1 MPTDNQ
7 PDSQDEDFIAKLHNL
22 LGLDEDRV
30 KTILDELSADN
41 LMQLTDA
48 VSQNNKEAVESVIGT
63 LADETEES
71 VNPLFRGKNLGDS
84 EDKRKT
90 TRTKSKNFAIG
101 EEVEIDIGHDKH
113 GKLKTI
119 RATVIN
125 ADQPGHTVLV
135 RYEGKR
141 KMVDRDK
148 VHAIRELQEMVL
160 GMTGMPNLQR
170 IQRLAGITAPPPPSS
185 PYAAAPELAVPSGG
199 GSCNSPMEQ
208 ATAALDDLEQS
219 LPQVMLVDLK
229 IIRQRLQCIQAKMN
243 EDSQHRRRK
252 V

>member
-1 MPTDNQ
+1 MPTEHE
-7 PDSQDEDFIAKLHNL
+7 PDLQDEDFIAKLHKL
-22 LGLDEDRV
+22 LDLDEDRI
-30 KTILDELSADN
+30 KSILDELSADD
-41 LMQLTDA
+41 LLDLTDA
-48 VSQNNKEAVESVIGT
+48 VSQNNKEAAEDVIGT
-63 LADETEES
+63 LADETEET
-71 VNPLFRGKNLGDS
+71 VNPLFRGKNLGDPHNN
-84 EDKRKT
+84 KT
-90 TRTKSKNFAIG
+90 KRTKSKNFAIG

-125 ADQPGHTVLV
+125 ADQPGNTVLV

-141 KMVDRDK
+141 KMVDRDR

-170 IQRLAGITAPPPPSS
+170 IQRLAGIMP
-185 PYAAAPELAVPSGG
+185 PELAYAPTPEVAVPNGDAVCG
-199 GSCNSPMEQ
+199 SPMEQ
-208 ATAALDDLEQS
+208 ATAALDDLEQT
-219 LPQVMLVDLK
+219 LPSIMLADLK

-252 V
+252 L